1 MAKLYFRYGTMGSAK
16 TLNLLAVAHSYRTQ
30 GKNVLLAKPLLD
42 NRFGE
47 KTVKSRSG
55 LQLEA
60 DLLIDS
66 ETRFSESLLKEL
78 HCVLIDEAQF
88 LGAEFVDHLR
98 EIATLFG
105 VPVICYGL
113 RGDFKKNLFE
123 GSRRLLELADQIE
136 EIKSTCFD
144 CNKKAVF
151 NMRLVNGV
159 AVTEGPEIQLGADE
173 AYIPVCDSCYR
184 ERVKQAS
191 LKLENNGGLQL

>member
-1 MAKLYFRYGTMGSAK
+1 
-16 TLNLLAVAHSYRTQ
+16 LLAVAHSYRTQ

-66 ETRFSESLLKEL
+66 ETRFSESMLKEL

-88 LGAEFVDHLR
+88 LSAEFVDHLR

-184 ERVKQAS
+184 ERVKQALLRPDNS
-191 LKLENNGGLQL
+191 RGLDV

>member
-184 ERVKQAS
+184 ERVKQALLRPDNS
-191 LKLENNGGLQL
+191 RGLGV